1 MTAPPTKLRSEL
13 EDAKRHLRSAVVS
26 ASTAPSPSPPD
37 GASSA
42 SNQRPAMS
50 KLNTLL
56 GTKVVP
62 DRSLA
67 LFQTV
72 GVSQRPT
79 YDLIADRVLGPQV
92 GEPTSFLNA
101 EANYASHVAKRLVEL
116 QRRMEQTPLPSSN
129 DEGFYVGVEDD
140 GTPVWSQVLNEQRG
154 RTSNKLGQE
163 LAPPTEGEL
172 HHPAR
177 VLDLETAWPK
187 RMGWSTSLTFK
198 QWFVA
203 DENMEATRLC
213 EHAIDHP
220 GGAFNPLFIR
230 SAPQAGCSHLIQATG
245 QALLRREEGHVLH
258 ISAADAVSV
267 DALDAAWQD
276 ALPGASALLV
286 DDVHVF
292 ADHDAW
298 SHQLGVLVDHALN
311 HGVQVV
317 VGGRHALEAFPPSR
331 LSDVLRG
338 STQTHLDTPQRASLL
353 AFGRWRCTQK
363 NILISDRHLAQ
374 LSRMEPASWRAME
387 SRLERLSIAFD
398 QGAVLL
404 DGDDVSDLLDGHV
417 SKSRAD
423 ERQRVDDL
431 ASQLVGSALDAV
443 YSFATPGGVDLHS
456 PLEAWGED
464 DYTPPRWDAE
474 QLGSDA
480 TMLEQRLRAEVDP
493 IEPGRPSVLDVHER
507 EAYIV
512 RSNDPLKRDDVER
525 AVEVLVDIDTSVDDR
540 VNAMSSEVVASS
552 LELHRLEERM
562 VALAQRAVDADIEE
576 LIVIADELRVV
587 EERLVEIDPDR
598 TPLPPYDDDGIS
610 DEPNDL
616 DAYEPEGEW
625 NIDGTDVDPEDV
637 LVERPQKTVVHL
649 SQIRPRSVL
658 VGEEE

>member
-1 MTAPPTKLRSEL
+1 MTASPTKLRSEL
-13 EDAKRHLRSAVVS
+13 EDAKRHLRSAVVT
-26 ASTAPSPSPPD
+26 ASTSPPPSAPV
-37 GASSA
+37 GESTA

-79 YDLIADRVLGPQV
+79 YDLIAERVLGPQV
-92 GEPTSFLNA
+92 GEPTSFLDA

-116 QRRMEQTPLPSSN
+116 QRRMEQPPLPQSN
-129 DEGFYVGVEDD
+129 GEGFYVGVEDD
-140 GTPVWSQVLNEQRG
+140 GTPVWSQVLSEQRG

-163 LAPPTEGEL
+163 LAPPVEGEL

-177 VLDLETAWPK
+177 VLDLEAAWPK
-187 RMGWSTSLTFK
+187 RMGWSTSSTFK
-198 QWFVA
+198 QWFVT
-203 DENMEATRLC
+203 DENMEATRFC
-213 EHAIDHP
+213 EHVIDHP

-230 SAPQAGCSHLIQATG
+230 SAPQAGCSHLIHATG

-258 ISAADAVSV
+258 ISAADAASV
-267 DALDAAWQD
+267 DALDTAWQD

-292 ADHDAW
+292 ADDDSW

-317 VGGRHALEAFPPSR
+317 VGGRHALDAFPSSR
-331 LSDVLRG
+331 LNDVLRG
-338 STQTHLDTPQRASLL
+338 STQSHLDAPQPASLL
-353 AFGRWRCTQK
+353 AFGRWRCAQK
-363 NILISDRHLAQ
+363 NILVSDRHLAQ
-374 LSRMEPASWRAME
+374 LSRMEPTSWRGME
-387 SRLERLSIAFD
+387 SRLERLSLAFER
-398 QGAVLL
+398 GAVLL
-404 DGDDVSDLLDGHV
+404 DGDDVSDLLNGHV
-417 SKSRAD
+417 SKSGAD

-443 YSFATPGGVDLHS
+443 YSSAAPGGVDLHS
-456 PLEAWGED
+456 PLESWGED
-464 DYTPPRWDAE
+464 DYTPPEWDVGR
-474 QLGSDA
+474 LGSDA

-493 IEPGRPSVLDVHER
+493 IEPGHPSVLDVHER
-507 EAYIV
+507 EKYIV
-512 RSNDPLKRDDVER
+512 RANDPLHRNDVER
-525 AVEVLVDIDTSVDDR
+525 AVEVLVDIDASVDAR

-552 LELHRLEERM
+552 LELQSLEERM

-576 LIVIADELRVV
+576 LIVIADELRVI
-587 EERLVEIDPDR
+587 EERLVEIDPDLK
-598 TPLPPYDDDGIS
+598 PLPPFDDRVVS
-610 DEPNDL
+610 DESIDL
-616 DAYEPEGEW
+616 DTYEPEGEW
-625 NIDGTDVDPEDV
+625 NIDGTDVDPED
-637 LVERPQKTVVHL
+637 LLAQQPQKTVVHL